1 MVFTKK
7 DNSGKRIWT
16 ETALTVLSHKD
27 HVQIFDLLVD
37 SFLEIG
43 FKQHSYAHY
52 TLEDLEIKLYNDSV
66 GIFKTKNLSAHPGRQ
81 VYYWAG
87 EMVVFWNIVR
97 KVWEGR

>member
-7 DNSGKRIWT
+7 DNSEKRIWT

-66 GIFKTKNLSAHPGRQ
+66 GIFKVGFDEGRK

-87 EMVVFWNIVR
+87 EMRVFWNIVR